1 MALDL
6 GCILAVQAS
15 RMEFTFFNRGV
26 LPSIVTFDR
35 EQAVVIRHSNIH
47 ERYLSVFSYSTESF
61 NTGYSSVIRHS
72 FDA

>member
-1 MALDL
+1 MHT
-6 GCILAVQAS
+6 VQAS
-15 RMEFTFFNRGV
+15 RAFRKSGWESLFSNRGV
-26 LPSIVTFDR
+26 LHSIVTFDR
-35 EQAVVIRHSNIH
+35 EQAVVIRHRNIH